1 MKRRR
6 SKLIALGLVAMLGLT
21 VLPSAAT
28 AGSLGFRNDTDGPVI
43 VQGMS
48 IIRGKIYA
56 GKRHVLQPG
65 DVGWDHIVAQGNKLV
80 VVADAKQPTKTLY
93 QGTIQFLGNTQFYSI
108 KLAGAPV
115 AKDPPTKKKSGDK
128 PPKAQKLATPKIEL
142 EATTPPPMAAT
153 APMPRR

>member
-1 MKRRR
+1 MMRSGRRMA
-6 SKLIALGLVAMLGLT
+6 LLGLLAALAVAVG
-21 VLPSAAT
+21 PAAVF

-108 KLAGAPV
+108 KVAAAPV

-128 PPKAQKLATPKIEL
+128 PPKAQKPATPKIEL
-142 EATTPPPMAAT
+142 QAATPRPMAAT